1 MRAWR
6 PTQQQQ
12 RVGCTGER
20 PRGKVRAWRP
30 TQQQQGVGCTSERL
44 GRGRYANVDRWNV
57 PRVRACHVAREGAST
72 WQEEGR
78 PRGKRKGVHVASGQ
92 AGSAPR
98 ARTGRRACSESALGS
113 LRSSAEPGDE
123 DRIRRG
129 PAHWCGVWVHP
140 PPARRRVRPRRWR
153 RRACWSGVALDLL
166 FGRLRAVDTTGT
178 DECAADVI
186 ALVTLPHA
194 RVVRRTARVRACAL
208 YLEHARER
216 ALLRA
221 NACQR
226 RDERRGPV
234 LVRVQ

>member
-1 MRAWR
+1 MHQRTARPRTLRQRRSLERA
-6 PTQQQQ
+6 T
-12 RVGCTGER
+12 CTR
-20 PRGKVRAWRP
+20 LPRGKRR
-30 TQQQQGVGCTSERL
+30 GV
-44 GRGRYANVDRWNV
+44 
-57 PRVRACHVAREGAST
+57 HVARGRAST
-72 WQEEGR
+72 WQEKGR
-78 PRGKRKGVHVASGQ
+78 PRGKWR

-140 PPARRRVRPRRWR
+140 PPARRRVCPRRWR
-153 RRACWSGVALDLL
+153 RRACWSGVALYLL

-178 DECAADVI
+178 DECAADGI
-186 ALVTLPHA
+186 ALVTLPYA

-208 YLEHARER
+208 YRQHARER

-221 NACQR
+221 NARQR